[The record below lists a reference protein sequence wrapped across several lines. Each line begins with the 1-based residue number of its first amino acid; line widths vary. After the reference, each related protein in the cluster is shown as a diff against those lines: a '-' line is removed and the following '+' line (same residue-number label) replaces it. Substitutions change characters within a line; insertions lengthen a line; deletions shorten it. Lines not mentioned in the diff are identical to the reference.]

1 MNTTSRL
8 RVQRYE
14 ITHNLPDTQPR
25 NCQLSAPNF
34 DLHQKVARAAGL
46 PAKGQGQ
53 GRQEQGMVSHARVL
67 YSAYTN
73 FLPNT
78 PDTLD
83 THFVWLNLH

>member
-34 DLHQKVARAAGL
+34 DLHQKAARAAGL

-53 GRQEQGMVSHARVL
+53 GRQGQGMVSHARVL

-78 PDTLD
+78 PDTLN
-83 THFVWLNLH
+83 THFARQNLH

>member
-46 PAKGQGQ
+46 PEGGQGQ

-78 PDTLD
+78 LDTLN
-83 THFVWLNLH
+83 THFARLNLN